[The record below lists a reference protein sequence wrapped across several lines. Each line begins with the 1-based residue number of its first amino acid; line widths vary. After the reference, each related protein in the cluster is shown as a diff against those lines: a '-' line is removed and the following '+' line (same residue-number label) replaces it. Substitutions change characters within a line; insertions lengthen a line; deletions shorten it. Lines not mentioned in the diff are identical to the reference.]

1 MTERGFTLVEMLV
14 ALVIFSL
21 LSAAGVAVLRASLT
35 TEEGVVARLD
45 GQSGQ
50 DRLIALFRDDI
61 GQAIA
66 RPLTGVGDTRQ
77 PSFRGGSTRLMLVK
91 NGWAN
96 PGEQARAS
104 IQRVEWNAQGGG
116 ATRIAHL
123 FLDGSDPGQ
132 PATLVKARNVRFRY
146 RQAGGEWIDRFEPT
160 ERVLL
165 PSAVEMTIE
174 LAASPPLIIVAAL
187 PPRGTEPEAKPADP
201 AAANASEA
209 VS

>member
-21 LSAAGVAVLRASLT
+21 LSAAGLAVLRASVT

-66 RPLTGVGDTRQ
+66 RPLTGIGDTRQ
-77 PSFRGGSTRLMLVK
+77 PSFRGGPTRLTLVK

-104 IQRVEWNAQGGG
+104 IQRVEWTMQGDD

-132 PATLVKARNVRFRY
+132 PATLVKARSVRFRY
-146 RQAGGEWIDRFEPT
+146 RQPDGEWSDRFEPT

-165 PSAVEMTIE
+165 PAAVEMTVE
-174 LAASPPLIIVAAL
+174 LVSSAQLTIVAAL
-187 PPRGTEPEAKPADP
+187 PPRGAEPETKPVDP
-201 AAANASEA
+201 SAANASEA
-209 VS
+209 VL